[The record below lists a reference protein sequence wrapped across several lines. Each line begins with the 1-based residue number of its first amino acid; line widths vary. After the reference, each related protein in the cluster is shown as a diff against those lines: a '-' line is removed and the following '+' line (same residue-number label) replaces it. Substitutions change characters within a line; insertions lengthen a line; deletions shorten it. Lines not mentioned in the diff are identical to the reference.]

1 MEEPITGG
9 GFGKVKEKIRLT
21 NSAIPVI
28 LEVGKDLPTSGM
40 KSLAGPDV
48 ERKVIAILKALAE
61 VSEPLGSTA
70 IARRLRRSGIELSE
84 RAVRYHLKLLDER
97 GLTRPVGRNGRLI
110 TPKGREELKDAL
122 VGDKVGFVIAK
133 IELLAFQTTF
143 DWKKRAGAIPMN
155 VSFFPKEK
163 FRRALQLM
171 RPAFQAGLCV
181 SQRVGLAEEG
191 GRLGEIVV
199 PEGKVGFATVCS
211 ILINGCLLK
220 AGIPLDSKF
229 GGVLQIRNGAPL
241 RFVDLIYYSGSSLDP
256 SEAFIRAKMTDVRGV
271 VRSGEGKILAN
282 FREIPAPSRLLA
294 EEVIE
299 GLRECGFGG
308 VIALGEVSEPVCEVP
323 VGLDRVG
330 LVLLGGLTPVA
341 AVQEA
346 GIEADNRAMSTM
358 MSYQELMSFQEVF
371 ERFAG

>member
-1 MEEPITGG
+1 M
-9 GFGKVKEKIRLT
+9 
-21 NSAIPVI
+21 
-28 LEVGKDLPTSGM
+28 GM
-40 KSLAGPDV
+40 KNLAGRDV

-70 IARRLRRSGIELSE
+70 IAHRLRSSGIELSE

-110 TPKGREELKDAL
+110 TPQGREELKNAL

-143 DWKKRAGAIPMN
+143 DWRRRTGVIPMN
-155 VSFFPKEK
+155 VSFFPKDK

-171 RPAFQAGLCV
+171 RPVFQAGLCV
-181 SQRVGLAEEG
+181 GQKVGLAEEG

-229 GGVLQIRNGAPL
+229 GGILQIRNGAPL

-271 VRSGEGKILAN
+271 VRSGEGKLLAN
-282 FREIPAPSRLLA
+282 FREIPAPSRPLA
-294 EEVIE
+294 EKVIG

-308 VIALGEVSEPVCEVP
+308 VIALGEVSESVCEVP

-346 GIEADNRAMSTM
+346 GIETDNRAMSTM
-358 MSYQELMSFQEVF
+358 MSYQELMSFQEVL
-371 ERFAG
+371 ERFAS

>member
-1 MEEPITGG
+1 
-9 GFGKVKEKIRLT
+9 
-21 NSAIPVI
+21 
-28 LEVGKDLPTSGM
+28 
-40 KSLAGPDV
+40 
-48 ERKVIAILKALAE
+48 
-61 VSEPLGSTA
+61 
-70 IARRLRRSGIELSE
+70 
-84 RAVRYHLKLLDER
+84 
-97 GLTRPVGRNGRLI
+97 NGRLI
-110 TPKGREELKDAL
+110 TPQGREELKNAL

-143 DWKKRAGAIPMN
+143 DWRKRTGSVPMN
-155 VSFFPKEK
+155 VSFFPKDK

-171 RPAFQAGLCV
+171 RPVFQAGLCV
-181 SQRVGLAEEG
+181 SQKVGLAEEG

-199 PEGKVGFATVCS
+199 PEGKAGFATVCS
-211 ILINGCLLK
+211 IVINGCLLK

-229 GGVLQIRNGAPL
+229 GGILQIRNGAPL

-271 VRSGEGKILAN
+271 VRSGEGKLLAN
-282 FREIPAPSRLLA
+282 FREIPAPSRPLA

-346 GIEADNRAMSTM
+346 GIETDNRAMSTM
-358 MSYQELMSFQEVF
+358 MSYQELMSFQEVL
-371 ERFAG
+371 ERFAS

>member
-1 MEEPITGG
+1 M
-9 GFGKVKEKIRLT
+9 
-21 NSAIPVI
+21 
-28 LEVGKDLPTSGM
+28 KDL
-40 KSLAGPDV
+40 AGQEV

-70 IARRLRRSGIELSE
+70 IARRLKKSGIELSE
-84 RAVRYHLKLLDER
+84 RTVRYHLKLLDER

-110 TPKGREELKDAL
+110 TAQGREELRNAL

-133 IELLAFQTTF
+133 IELLAFQTNF
-143 DWKKRAGAIPMN
+143 DWRRRSGVIPVN
-155 VSFFPKEK
+155 LSFFPRDK

-171 RPAFQAGLCV
+171 RPIFQAGLCV
-181 SQRVGLAEEG
+181 SEKVGLAEEG
-191 GRLGEIVV
+191 ERLGEIVV

-211 ILINGCLLK
+211 IVINGCLLK

-229 GGVLQIRNGAPL
+229 GGILQIRNGAPL
-241 RFVDLIYYSGSSLDP
+241 RFVELIYYSGSSLDP
-256 SEAFIRAKMTDVRGV
+256 SEAFIRARMTDVRGV
-271 VRSGEGKILAN
+271 VRSGDGKLLAN
-282 FREIPAPSRLLA
+282 FREIPAQSRPLA

-299 GLRECGFGG
+299 RLRECGFNG
-308 VIALGEVSEPVCEVP
+308 VIALGDISEPVCQVP

-346 GIEADNRAMSTM
+346 GIETENRAMSTM
-358 MSYQELMSFQEVF
+358 MDYQELVSFQGVF
-371 ERFAG
+371 ERFTT